1 MCCAVLLVPPSI
13 VVPQIRGI
21 DVERNVVVLILLG
34 EGEALEDIHAI
45 GDDDAD
51 EDAEED
57 GGGVGLTAA
66 TEEALHDALVV
77 KLALVQVGA
86 KHVGRAVVKGDVEEV
101 KGHLVLVDPNDAEE
115 SLVRQQLEVVADVV
129 ASGLPIKEFALAD
142 MHRGG
147 SEACGAGVGFRALVA

>member
-1 MCCAVLLVPPSI
+1 MCATLI
-13 VVPQIRGI
+13 VVPHVLGI
-21 DVERNVVVLILLG
+21 DVERNVVVLVLLG
-34 EGEALEDIHAI
+34 EGEALEDIHTI
-45 GDDDAD
+45 RDGDAD

-57 GGGVGLTAA
+57 GGGVGLTIA

-86 KHVGRAVVKGDVEEV
+86 EHVGRAVVKGDVEEV

-129 ASGLPIKEFALAD
+129 AGGLPIEEFALAD

-147 SEACGAGVGFRALVA
+147 SEACGAGTLFRALIE